1 MLSVGSP
8 SRRFG
13 LGRSSSGGGGQ
24 GGTPGR
30 AGSHSRAGPP
40 PYSSPLGVQ
49 PLALPVQLRTLDSVP
64 VVLCHNA
71 DPAARLGDIKLY
83 LLL

>member
-8 SRRFG
+8 TRRFG
-13 LGRSSSGGGGQ
+13 LGRSSGGGGGGQ
-24 GGTPGR
+24 GGTPGG
-30 AGSHSRAGPP
+30 APGGTPP
-40 PYSSPLGVQ
+40 FSNPLGVQ

-71 DPAARLGDIKLY
+71 DPAARLGDIKLH